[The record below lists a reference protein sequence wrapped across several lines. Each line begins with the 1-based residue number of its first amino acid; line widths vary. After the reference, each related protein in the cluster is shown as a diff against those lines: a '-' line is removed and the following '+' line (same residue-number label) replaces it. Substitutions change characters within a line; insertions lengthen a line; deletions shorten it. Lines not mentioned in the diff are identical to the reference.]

1 MLQKKKKIIKCKKVS
16 MSKKHTSCFLFQVD
30 AAVHAEGGISFRSKK
45 VSKTWEVGDCMLIV
59 TFKTISFRL
68 KLK

>member
-1 MLQKKKKIIKCKKVS
+1 